1 MNVAKTGDFVNSWTI
16 IVFNRGTLID
26 KQMMKSK
33 RRDFI
38 KMLGLGSGIIFVDP
52 EEVLAN
58 EPVKIGKVDKN
69 VYKKKSMDTDVC
81 IAGGGMAGICAAL
94 AAARNGARVV
104 LMQDRSRLGGNASSE
119 IRMHISGASTM
130 NSIWR
135 ETGILEELVLTEAV
149 TNPQQSWEMWDYI
162 LYDKVVSEKNITL
175 LLNTALFDVETN
187 GNRITSVSGLCSDTE
202 QIYKVKADFYADC
215 TGDATLAA
223 RAGAAYM
230 RGREGKDVWNES
242 LAVEK
247 SDLKTMGNSI
257 LFNSRKFDR
266 PMPFT
271 PPEWAKKYT
280 AADFKYRPIH
290 SWEYGYWWIE
300 LGGMGDIIRD
310 DQQLRQELLS
320 VVFGIWDYIKNSG
333 NFPQAENWAMT
344 WVGMIPGKR
353 ESRRIVGDYIMK
365 QEDVQTPRMF
375 KDRVAYGGWPL
386 DDHPP
391 EGMNRTD
398 NAPYRSIPLKQPYS
412 IPLRSLYSQDFENLT
427 MAGRNISVSHVALS
441 STRVMATCSTL
452 GQAIGTAMAYC
463 GSNQLTPRKLVK
475 DTDKLKDY
483 QQLLLKEDQSILGV
497 VNESPDDLARSAR
510 VRASSE
516 LPDGKAKLVIDGV
529 NRDIG
534 DGSTHQWRADM
545 SKGPQW
551 IEIRLKKAAPAG
563 EIHLTFDTGLNRQ
576 LRLSGS
582 EAVLNL
588 QVRGPQPET
597 VKDYI
602 IQLFDGEKPV
612 KTIEIK
618 DNYLRKR
625 VHNPGGTKADRVRV
639 WVNETNGDK
648 LARIFEIRWYEG

>member
-1 MNVAKTGDFVNSWTI
+1 
-16 IVFNRGTLID
+16 
-26 KQMMKSK
+26 MKSK

-38 KMLGLGSGIIFVDP
+38 KMLGLGSGMIFVDP
-52 EEVLAN
+52 EEVLAD
-58 EPVKIGKVDKN
+58 EPVKTEKIDKN
-69 VYKKKSMDTDVC
+69 VYKKELLETDVC

-119 IRMHISGASTM
+119 IRMHISGASVM

-149 TNPQQSWEMWDYI
+149 TNPQRSWPMWDYI

-175 LLNTALFDVETN
+175 LLDTALFDVETS
-187 GNRITSVSGLCSDTE
+187 GNRIVSVSGLCSNTE
-202 QIYKVKADFYADC
+202 QIYKVKAGFFADC

-230 RGREGKDVWNES
+230 RGREGRKVWNES
-242 LAVEK
+242 LAVEQ
-247 SDLKTMGNSI
+247 SDQKTMGNSI

-266 PMPFT
+266 PMPFS
-271 PPEWAKKYT
+271 PPEWARKYT
-280 AADFKYRPIH
+280 SADFKHRPIH

-300 LGGMGDIIRD
+300 LGGTGDIVRD
-310 DQQLRQELLS
+310 GQQLRQELLS

-333 NFPQAENWAMT
+333 DFPEAENWAMT

-365 QEDVQTPRMF
+365 QEDVQIPKLF
-375 KDRVAYGGWPL
+375 VDRVAYGGWPL

-398 NAPYRSIPLKQPYS
+398 NAPYRSIPLKEPYS
-412 IPLRSLYSQDFENLT
+412 IPLRSLYSHDFENLT

-441 STRVMATCSTL
+441 STRVMATCATL

-463 GSNQLTPRKLVK
+463 NTNGLTPRTLVKNQDKLV
-475 DTDKLKDY
+475 DY
-483 QQLLLKEDQSILGV
+483 QQLLLEQDQSILGV
-497 VNESPDDLARSAR
+497 VNESPEDLARSAG

-516 LPDGKAKLVIDGV
+516 QPDGKAKFVIDGV

-534 DGSTHQWRADM
+534 DGTSHQWRADM
-545 SKGPQW
+545 TRGAQW
-551 IEIRLKKAAPAG
+551 IELKLKKPMPVG
-563 EIHLTFDTGLNRQ
+563 LVQLTFDTGLYRQ
-576 LRLSGS
+576 LRLSGAD
-582 EAVLNL
+582 AVMNA

-597 VKDYI
+597 VRDYI
-602 IQLFDGEKPV
+602 IQLFEKEKPV
-612 KTIEIK
+612 GIVEIK
-618 DNYLRKR
+618 DNYLRRR
-625 VHNPGGTKADRVRV
+625 VHKLDGSKADRIRI
-639 WVNETNGDK
+639 WINKTNGDK
-648 LARIFEIRWYEG
+648 FARIFEIRCYPYGERDHY